1 MDIQCVRTY
10 TQSVFPYRTSHSI
23 LAHLTRS
30 ISRSKFPPRS
40 FHNHVPK
47 KKKKNHPNNQP
58 TRKNEYPGP
67 LILIHGSPHHVL
79 SHGGII
85 TAGLLLPSTRIVLE
99 FVEERP

>member
-47 KKKKNHPNNQP
+47 KKKTIPIINRLEKMNI
-58 TRKNEYPGP
+58 PGP
-67 LILIHGSPHHVL
+67 LS
-79 SHGGII
+79 
-85 TAGLLLPSTRIVLE
+85 
-99 FVEERP
+99 